1 MTLEE
6 LKSFYFLYI
15 WTPAFAALLEISFH
29 DFFVPFSPSSYFFF
43 FFFSFI
49 LLVYLGCVL
58 AFNDIFNSL

>member
-29 DFFVPFSPSSYFFF
+29 DFFVPFSPSSL

-49 LLVYLGCVL
+49 LLVYLGCVF

>member
-29 DFFVPFSPSSYFFF
+29 DFFVPFSPSSLFFF
-43 FFFSFI
+43 FFYTS
-49 LLVYLGCVL
+49 CVL
-58 AFNDIFNSL
+58 GLRFRF